1 MAGLLQRA
9 WDWLAPPEVPLVD
22 GQLVKRQRRLQP
34 SAPPLQAALD
44 FAPQAPVPSPDPVAV
59 PAPVSTAEPP
69 VARAVESPMAFHH
82 PLASHQLQLAGIAVG
97 YLLERSRRRSIGMTV
112 SAQGLRVRAPLGVG
126 HGAVERV
133 LQDKADWIVR
143 KLAEQRSLQ
152 SLSTR
157 IAWGAQAQLPYLGR
171 PLHLQLLERL
181 HADRNRAPAVRSEPV
196 EGLVAGPRSPS
207 VLLQTEAQ
215 AVLQLL
221 LPANASEEK
230 IRTAVHAWWLRAAR
244 SHFTE
249 RLNHYAPLLGVQ
261 WRSLHLS
268 SARTRWGSARSDG
281 SIRLNWRLMHYA
293 PEVIDYVVVHELSH
307 LHHMD
312 HSPRFWATVASVLP
326 GYKALRQQLRDQ
338 PAPQWGDGDA

>member
-9 WDWLAPPEVPLVD
+9 WDWLAPPQVPLVD
-22 GQLVKRQRRLQP
+22 GQLVKRQRRLPP
-34 SAPPLQAALD
+34 SAPLLQAPLE
-44 FAPQAPVPSPDPVAV
+44 FAPQAPGPVPSPDPVVV
-59 PAPVSTAEPP
+59 PAPASTAEPP
-69 VARAVESPMAFHH
+69 IARAVESPIAFHH
-82 PLASHQLQLAGIAVG
+82 PRASHQLQLAGIAVG

-112 SAQGLRVRAPLGVG
+112 CAQGLRVRAPLGVG

-143 KLAEQRSLQ
+143 KLAEQQQRSQQL
-152 SLSTR
+152 LSAR
-157 IAWGAQAQLPYLGR
+157 IAWGEQAQLPYLGR
-171 PLHLQLLERL
+171 PLRLQALAAGQRQPAVLVPSETGALLQL
-181 HADRNRAPAVRSEPV
+181 P
-196 EGLVAGPRSPS
+196 
-207 VLLQTEAQ
+207 
-215 AVLQLL
+215 
-221 LPANASEEK
+221 LPAGATADQ

-244 SHFTE
+244 SHFAE
-249 RLNHYAPLLGVQ
+249 RLDHFAPLLGVQ
-261 WRSLHLS
+261 WRSLRLS

-307 LHHMD
+307 LRHMD

-338 PAPQWGDGDA
+338 PAPQWGDDDA